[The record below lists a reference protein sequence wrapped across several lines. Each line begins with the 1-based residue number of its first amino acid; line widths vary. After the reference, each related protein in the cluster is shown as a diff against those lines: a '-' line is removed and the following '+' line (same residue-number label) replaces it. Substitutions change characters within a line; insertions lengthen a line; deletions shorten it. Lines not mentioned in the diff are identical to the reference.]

1 MSHPEPRFGVLG
13 PLRIPTGAG
22 AAGLNAVKPRMLLA
36 TLLLDAGRVVPLDTI
51 VEALWPGRPPRSAVA
66 NVRTYASSL
75 RSALGGDRLRSEA
88 SGYAIR
94 VEPGE
99 LDLHVFDDLVRRSA
113 AARGAGRHEDALG
126 LLDDALGH
134 WRGRP
139 LADLPA
145 GAAWED
151 AIGRITER
159 HVAAAEEHAALHLAL
174 GRHTAAIAPLRA
186 LLADHP
192 FRERLWLHLV
202 LAHYGSGRRAEALN
216 TYAEVR
222 RLLVAE
228 LGVEPCAELRQ
239 VHDAVLRGEPVA
251 GTVAAALAS
260 VLPHVV
266 PAVCQLPRD
275 LPDFQG
281 RDTALRDLRH
291 LACDGR
297 GAPAVV
303 VVAGP
308 PGVGKSALATRAGH
322 ALRDRF
328 PDGQLHL
335 DLGGAGDAPASPH
348 DLLGD
353 LLSWLGV
360 VGRARPAGI
369 AARAA
374 LYRSRMAGR
383 RMLLIL
389 DAAADADQVRPLLPG
404 TEGCAVIVTGR
415 RRLSDLPGA
424 RLLELG
430 MLDAAASRAL
440 LESAAAPGAAAAD
453 PAAAEAIMRSC
464 GGLPLAIRQAGG
476 RLSGRRAWPPGVL
489 AERLADEPRR
499 LTALGVRPGFA
510 AAFGDLPG
518 PAAAAFRSLG
528 ALGATASLPTW
539 AIGALADRDDAEAE
553 DVVDALVEAH
563 AIEPAGVDA
572 IDQPRFTMHGLV
584 RLYAGELADRPGA
597 RSERRASLERLAGGW
612 LALVESA
619 NAGIPVS
626 PFVPRL
632 GGAGRRPP
640 GGTAARRAAD
650 RPRAWF
656 DAERPALVE
665 AVGRTAGAGLADH
678 AWELAV
684 SLVPY
689 FDMHG
694 HYGDWYRTHS
704 TALAATQAAGHR
716 RGEAA
721 LLRGLGQLRAY
732 QGDHERATA
741 LFERSRRMFAE
752 CGDGHGESIALTGLA
767 TVARMRGRYTD
778 SLEHCHRA
786 LEGALA
792 AGDRHGETLI
802 RASIGRLWRACGDR
816 DTALDWLS
824 AALDLS
830 RDTGDRHREA
840 HVLHEIGLL
849 RAGDGARAAAMA
861 RFRAALAI
869 FHDIGDREGITG
881 SLAVMDR
888 TARLVHTGRAPHAD
902 RPRGARVARPT
913 HTG

>member
-1 MSHPEPRFGVLG
+1 MSHPELRFGVLG
-13 PLRIPTGAG
+13 PLRVHAG
-22 AAGLNAVKPRMLLA
+22 ERAVELNAVKPRMLLA
-36 TLLLDAGRVVPLDTI
+36 TLLLDADRVVPLDTI
-51 VEALWPGRPPRSAVA
+51 VEALWPQRPPRSAVA
-66 NVRTYASSL
+66 NVRTYASAL
-75 RSALGGDRLRSEA
+75 RSALGGDRLRSEVG
-88 SGYAIR
+88 GYAIR

-99 LDLHVFDDLVRRSA
+99 LDLHTFDDLVRRAA
-113 AARGAGRHEDALG
+113 AARGAGRHEEALG
-126 LLDDALGH
+126 LLDDALGY

-139 LADLPA
+139 LEDLPA

-151 AIGRITER
+151 AIGRISEGR
-159 HVAAAEEHAALHLAL
+159 VAAAEEHAALHLAL

-192 FRERLWLHLV
+192 FRERLWLHLM
-202 LAHYGSGRRAEALN
+202 LAHYGSGQRAEALGA
-216 TYAEVR
+216 YAEVR

-239 VHDAVLRGEPVA
+239 VHDSVLRGDPVA
-251 GTVAAALAS
+251 RTVAAALAS

-275 LPDFQG
+275 LPDFHG

-291 LACDGR
+291 LAGDGR
-297 GAPAVV
+297 GTPAV

-322 ALRDRF
+322 TLRDRF

-335 DLGGAGDAPASPH
+335 DLGGTGPEPASAH

-353 LLSWLGV
+353 LLRWLGV
-360 VGRARPAGI
+360 VGRALPSGV

-389 DAAADADQVRPLLPG
+389 DAAACADQVRPLLPG
-404 TEGCAVIVTGR
+404 AEGCAVIVTSR
-415 RRLSDLPGA
+415 RRLSDLAGA

-440 LESAAAPGAAAAD
+440 LESSGAPGAAAAD

-476 RLSGRRAWPPGVL
+476 RLAGRRAWPPRVL

-518 PAAAAFRSLG
+518 PAAAAFTSLG
-528 ALGATASLPTW
+528 ALGAASSLPTW
-539 AIGALADRDDAEAE
+539 AIGALVDRDDAEAE

-572 IDQPRFTMHGLV
+572 IDQPRFTMHELV
-584 RLYAGELADRPGA
+584 RLYARELADAPGDRA
-597 RSERRASLERLAGGW
+597 ERRACLERVAGGW

-619 NAGIPVS
+619 NAGMPVS
-626 PFVPRL
+626 PFVARL
-632 GGAGRRPP
+632 GGARRRPP
-640 GGTAARRAAD
+640 GGAAARRAAE

-665 AVGRTAGAGLADH
+665 AVARAAEAGLADH
-678 AWELAV
+678 AWELAAA
-684 SLVPY
+684 LVPY

-694 HYGDWYRTHS
+694 HYGDWYRTHRS
-704 TALAATQAAGHR
+704 ALAAVQAAGHR
-716 RGEAA
+716 RGQAA

-732 QGDHERATA
+732 QGDHERATD
-741 LFERSRRMFAE
+741 LFDRSRRMFAA
-752 CGDGHGESIALTGLA
+752 CGDGHGESIALSGLA
-767 TVARMRGRYTD
+767 TVARMRGRYPEAM
-778 SLEHCHRA
+778 EHCHRA

-792 AGDRHGETLI
+792 AGDRHGEALI
-802 RASIGRLWRACGDR
+802 RASIGRLWRARGDT

-849 RAGDGARAAAMA
+849 RAAEGAHPAALA

-869 FHDIGDREGITG
+869 FHQIGDREGITG
-881 SLAVMDR
+881 SLAVIDRTTRATHTARGPHTGHLR
-888 TARLVHTGRAPHAD
+888 TARTPQPTRTG
-902 RPRGARVARPT
+902 
-913 HTG
+913 